1 MSQSSVAAARKP
13 AKKAPAK
20 RAAQKT
26 TAKPRKTARKKPKW
40 LVGPTPQDILN
51 PASFRPEPK
60 APEAPSI
67 CDTARLKHVIANPA
81 LYEVAAAVFPPKARK
96 GPGRP
101 AHYPTYIYLIYLA
114 AIAIYDSS
122 RHTQSTFQEPDM
134 WKIVR
139 TEIRRF
145 LGDEEADALPEN
157 GPSLHQWNDFY
168 RKKLRPAVHEFREAS
183 RDAWIRQAI
192 AHGLLS
198 EKRKRGDWL
207 RPHRSQT
214 INGDGTVVRPPSD
227 QTEEFTDDEKT
238 GERRRHRV
246 DHDAGIQMEGGDR
259 IVYGKKIVSFSVRQE
274 ATCHSRFILN
284 ADSAR
289 HRSPEEDPERDEEAS
304 AALRLAHEILDRAP
318 GVIAASFDTAWRGK
332 HRAPLIRRGLIVFT
346 RQHDGINPHPLAK
359 YQCRCKKQCECQYEK
374 CTHDVY
380 AAVGRSCERQITV
393 DGKTIYNPLPV
404 REFIARYGKKGWRF
418 YHQIEIPCRNGP
430 HTELI
435 PVYETEDDR
444 AIDPRTKRKR
454 FNRTEHLRQ
463 IPPGTHHGDRLLGF
477 REDSESSNSSL
488 DYSHRDRRVPMYGAE
503 GALLGYLGYAWVN
516 NSIALAT
523 AATP

>member
-1 MSQSSVAAARKP
+1 MSAPSAAPARKTVKKA
-13 AKKAPAK
+13 AKKVAK
-20 RAAQKT
+20 D
-26 TAKPRKTARKKPKW
+26 ARKITGKKKPDW
-40 LVGPTPQDILN
+40 ILGPTPEDILS
-51 PASFRPEPK
+51 PATFRPEPK
-60 APEAPSI
+60 TPEAPSI
-67 CDTARLKHVIANPA
+67 CDTTRLKHVIANPA
-81 LYEVAAAVFPPKARK
+81 LYEVAATVFPPKTRK

-101 AHYPTYIYLIYLA
+101 AHYPAYIYLIYLA
-114 AIAIYDSS
+114 AISIYDSS
-122 RHTQSTFQEPDM
+122 RHTQSTFYEPDN
-134 WKIVR
+134 WKIIR

-157 GPSLHQWNDFY
+157 GPSLYQWNDFY
-168 RKKLRPAVHEFREAS
+168 RKKFRPSVHEFRKAS

-198 EKRKRGDWL
+198 EGRRRGDRL

-259 IVYGKKIVSFSVRQE
+259 AVYGKKIVSFSVRQE
-274 ATCHSRFILN
+274 ARCHSRFILN
-284 ADSAR
+284 VDSAR
-289 HRSPEEDPERDEEAS
+289 HRPPEEDPERDEEAS
-304 AALRLAHEILDRAP
+304 VALRLTHEILDRAP

-346 RQHDGINPHPLAK
+346 RQHDGIKPHPLAK
-359 YQCRCKKQCECQYEK
+359 YKCKCKNECECQYEK

-380 AAVGRSCERQITV
+380 AAAGRSCERQITV
-393 DGKTIYNPLPV
+393 EGKTMYNPLPV
-404 REFIARYGKKGWRF
+404 REFIAREGKTGWRF
-418 YHQIEIPCRNGP
+418 YHRVEIPCRNGS

-435 PVYETEDDR
+435 PVYETQEDS

-488 DYSHRDRRVPMYGAE
+488 DYSHRDKRVPMYGAE

-516 NSIALAT
+516 NSVALST
-523 AATP
+523 ASNP